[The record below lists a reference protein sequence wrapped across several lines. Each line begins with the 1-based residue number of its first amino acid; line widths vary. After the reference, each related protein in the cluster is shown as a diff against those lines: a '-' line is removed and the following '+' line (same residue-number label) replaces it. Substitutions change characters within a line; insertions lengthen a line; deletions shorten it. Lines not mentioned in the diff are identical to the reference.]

1 MTTPFPAQLGA
12 PARLRLEA
20 LRAAGG
26 HVHGPV
32 PAEDT
37 AGRPPSDEN
46 ERPEGQGWICVIR
59 LSSPDGGERAY
70 DGRGPTPDSAAES
83 ALAQLPETAEAS

>member
-1 MTTPFPAQLGA
+1 MTASFPAQLGA
-12 PARLRLEA
+12 AARRRLEA

-37 AGRPPSDEN
+37 AGHPTADDS
-46 ERPEGQGWICVIR
+46 ERPEGQGWVCVIR
-59 LSSPDGGERAY
+59 LSAPDGSEQAY
-70 DGRGPTPDSAAES
+70 DGRGPTPDAAAES
-83 ALAQLPETAEAS
+83 ALVQIPETAEGS